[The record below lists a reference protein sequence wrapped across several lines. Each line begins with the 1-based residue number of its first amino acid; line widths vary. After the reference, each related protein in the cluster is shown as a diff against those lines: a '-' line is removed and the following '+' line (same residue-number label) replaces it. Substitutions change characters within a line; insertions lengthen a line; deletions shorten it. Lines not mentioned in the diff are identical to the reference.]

1 MRIRLWVLL
10 HPSSSGSPFMADAIH
25 VQDGCA
31 VINTEHCLSCGMCVV
46 KCPRGAIVDRRGII
60 NRK

>member
-1 MRIRLWVLL
+1 
-10 HPSSSGSPFMADAIH
+10 MADAIH

-31 VINTEHCLSCGMCVV
+31 VINTKHFLNCGMCVV